1 MKEMPDRELDRLL
14 KEAYGSVEVSSDF
27 TLRLWRRLIGQ
38 PAEALWKG
46 SWAAAGWAAAAGL
59 LLGVWTWNSVPG
71 VAWADRAPAFRMVR
85 IDLYGSAPHDTLAG
99 SAIRFFG
106 EG

>member
-1 MKEMPDRELDRLL
+1 MKELPDDQLDRLL
-14 KEAYGSVEVSSDF
+14 KEAYGPVEVSSDF

-38 PAEALWKG
+38 PAEVLWKG
-46 SWAAAGWAAAAGL
+46 SWAAAGWAMAAGL
-59 LLGVWTWNSVPG
+59 LLAVWTWNSVPG
-71 VAWADRAPAFRMVR
+71 VASAELAPLTRTVR
-85 IDLYGSAPHDTLAG
+85 TDLYGSAPHDTLAG